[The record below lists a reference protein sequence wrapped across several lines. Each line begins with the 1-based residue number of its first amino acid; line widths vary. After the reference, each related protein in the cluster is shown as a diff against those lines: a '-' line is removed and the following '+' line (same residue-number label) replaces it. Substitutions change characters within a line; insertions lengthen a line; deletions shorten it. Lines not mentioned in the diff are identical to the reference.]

1 MFNVT
6 LVEPEIP
13 NNTGNIGRTC
23 VATGCSLHLIE
34 PLGFAIDDKQL
45 KRAGLDYWVHL
56 NWTKYQSYND
66 FNSIRKENRKI
77 FFTAHASK
85 SYYDFE
91 FQPDDYLIFG
101 KETKGLDPEIIA
113 ENKDSCLFIPTT
125 DKVRSLNLATSVAVV
140 VYEAIRQVREKTQ
153 SR

>member
-13 NNTGNIGRTC
+13 NNTGNVGRTC

-34 PLGFAIDDKQL
+34 PLGFTIDDKQL

-56 NWTKYQSYND
+56 NWTKYQNYSD
-66 FNSIRKENRKI
+66 FKSLRKDCRKV
-77 FFTAHASK
+77 FFTAHATK

-91 FQPDDYLIFG
+91 FQPNDYLIFG

-113 ENKDSCLFIPTT
+113 ENKDNCLFIPTT

-153 SR
+153 S